1 MTDETRLRVPARAKA
16 SLLWGLVG
24 SLSFLVLVQ
33 AYHLTAG
40 SFLGIWVMLGVA
52 ASVGVLTAGLTYLV
66 RSRLAGNRSRNETS

>member
-1 MTDETRLRVPARAKA
+1 VKA

-40 SFLGIWVMLGVA
+40 SFLGIWVMVGVA
-52 ASVGVLTAGLTYLV
+52 GAVGGLTAGLTYLA
-66 RSRLAGNRSRNETS
+66 RPRLAGTRSRNETS